1 MSEDKGKKCSKC
13 RTVEPLDHFDE
24 GKALC
29 QKCSQYKQRYR
40 ADHREELRQK
50 ANKGTLWTIQRTEIG
65 ETERTGWMSNL

>member
-50 ANKGTLWTIQRTEIG
+50 ANKGTL
-65 ETERTGWMSNL
+65 